1 MKTLIAL
8 IACLA
13 LAFAAAADT
22 HKATWLVKVP
32 HTAEEC
38 LAALDAHREH
48 DQKLLSKFDWGCM
61 DGDHTGYLKTDADSA
76 EAAIEKLPLSERKN
90 AKATKVVKFTP
101 EQIRSFHKK

>member
-1 MKTLIAL
+1 MKTLTALLASLAIAL
-8 IACLA
+8 
-13 LAFAAAADT
+13 AAAAAA

-38 LAALDAHREH
+38 LAALDAHSQH

-61 DGDHTGYLKTDADSA
+61 DGDHTGYVKIEAASA
-76 EAAIEKLPLSERKN
+76 EAAIEKLPETERKN